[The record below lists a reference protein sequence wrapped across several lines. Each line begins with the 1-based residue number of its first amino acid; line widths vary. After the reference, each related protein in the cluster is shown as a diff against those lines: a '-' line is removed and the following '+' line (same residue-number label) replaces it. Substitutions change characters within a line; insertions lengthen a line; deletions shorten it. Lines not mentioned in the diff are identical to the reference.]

1 MQISIKQESTPVGC
15 VPPAHAYH
23 TCFNSQKMPALC
35 GGPQVNKFQQVSSDG
50 HQMSLT
56 KGPGQEP
63 RGPCTVRSHAS
74 WILVTWGGTLLD
86 RQTDTTENITFLQLR
101 SWPVIKVVGIF
112 QKLVMIGRKALG
124 KFQKCDR
131 T

>member
-1 MQISIKQESTPVGC
+1 MRGSDVQRGMGAKPGALYSE
-15 VPPAHAYH
+15 VPCIMG
-23 TCFNSQKMPALC
+23 T
-35 GGPQVNKFQQVSSDG
+35 G
-50 HQMSLT
+50 HM
-56 KGPGQEP
+56 
-63 RGPCTVRSHAS
+63 
-74 WILVTWGGTLLD
+74 GTLLD